1 MVLQKSRVSTTFA
14 SAIRAIRPTML
25 RVRENPFSGGRPTI
39 ESHRHHNLQCV
50 APPKRMM
57 PKAAKVR
64 GSRTGRPIMALL
76 DLMGRRWTLR
86 IVWELRQGP
95 MTSRELRTACHDASP
110 TVMQKRL
117 DELREADM
125 VECMRGSGYRLTSLG
140 EALLEAVRPLSS
152 FADKWSKR

>member
-1 MVLQKSRVSTTFA
+1 V
-14 SAIRAIRPTML
+14 
-25 RVRENPFSGGRPTI
+25 I
-39 ESHRHHNLQCV
+39 ETYGEHDLQCE
-50 APPKRMM
+50 ATPKRMM

-64 GSRTGRPIMALL
+64 GSQTGRPIMAVL

-86 IVWELRQGP
+86 IIWELRHGP

-117 DELREADM
+117 DELREADLVDHM
-125 VECMRGSGYRLTSLG
+125 IGSGYNLTLLG
-140 EALLEAVRPLSS
+140 KALLEAFQPLSS